1 MYFSFRVKA
10 NLRVFFRAENLTS
23 ISSDCHTVQVWLLKA
38 CWMAPSNTEQL
49 AKPSTRLHLK
59 ELWEALTQNSIW
71 LVIFMNSSYS
81 VFPLL
86 FCTTDIKPK
95 QKSRLVEK
103 SLSALRKKSFV
114 NHTIKHIQRE
124 ELCSIKQAKKIRP
137 KKIRPLVNEP

>member
-10 NLRVFFRAENLTS
+10 NFRVFFRAENLTS
-23 ISSDCHTVQVWLLKA
+23 IPSDCHTVQVWLLKA

-59 ELWEALTQNSIW
+59 EVWEALTQNSIW
-71 LVIFMNSSYS
+71 LVIFTNSSYS
-81 VFPLL
+81 VFLV
-86 FCTTDIKPK
+86 CTIDIKHK